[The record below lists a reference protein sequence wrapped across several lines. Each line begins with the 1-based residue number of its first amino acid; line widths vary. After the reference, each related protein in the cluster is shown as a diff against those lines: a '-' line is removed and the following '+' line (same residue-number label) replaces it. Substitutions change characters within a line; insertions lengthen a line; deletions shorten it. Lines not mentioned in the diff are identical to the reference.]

1 MHCHAFICSRVL
13 RATLHYGRA
22 QLQCR
27 AAASGYPAQLAVPDG
42 EFKIPLITD
51 IANTYEWLTDY
62 EAFYKKRCACTPPK
76 RILNRWADVSPD
88 LAVRRPYP

>member
-1 MHCHAFICSRVL
+1 MSELEQGIQSS
-13 RATLHYGRA
+13 LHYDRV

-42 EFKIPLITD
+42 EFKIPVITD

-62 EAFYKKRCACTPPK
+62 EAFYKKRYACTP
-76 RILNRWADVSPD
+76 RAH
-88 LAVRRPYP
+88 LALPEQM